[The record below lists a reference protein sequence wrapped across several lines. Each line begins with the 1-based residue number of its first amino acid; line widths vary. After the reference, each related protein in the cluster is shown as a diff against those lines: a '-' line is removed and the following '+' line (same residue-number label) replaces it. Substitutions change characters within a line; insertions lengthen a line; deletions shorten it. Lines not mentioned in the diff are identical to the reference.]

1 VNTETNTVSELIPMD
16 GSHAQRDGLVII
28 PTYNEAKNLERL
40 VPQVLAMGAF
50 DVLVVDDDS
59 PDGTG
64 RVADALAAALPG
76 RVTALHR
83 SGKQGLGSAYL
94 QGFRAALRAGY
105 AHVFQMDA
113 DFSHNPHYLPALRAA
128 LHAADVVHGS
138 RYVPGGGARHW
149 PLRRRILSRAG
160 SAYAAAVLGLP
171 LYDVTSGFKGFTRRA
186 LEALDFNTIQS
197 AGFGFQI
204 EVAYRC
210 HQQGFHIVEAP
221 IVFEERQVGKSK
233 MSGRIIAEAL
243 LMVWRL
249 RFAHQRQ
256 GEVLP
261 WLDSSGTTQ
270 WP

>member
-1 VNTETNTVSELIPMD
+1 VNTETNTVSELILVD
-16 GSHAQRDGLVII
+16 GRHAQRDSLVII
-28 PTYNEAKNLERL
+28 PTYNEARNLERL
-40 VPQVLAMGAF
+40 APQVLAMGAF

-94 QGFRAALRAGY
+94 QVFRAALRAGY

-128 LHAADVVHGS
+128 LNAADVVHGS

-160 SAYAAAVLGLP
+160 SAYAAAVLSLP
-171 LYDVTSGFKGFTRRA
+171 LCDVTSGFKGFTRRA

-204 EVAYRC
+204 EVAYRF
-210 HQQGFHIVEAP
+210 HQQGFHIVEVP
-221 IVFEERQVGKSK
+221 IIFEERQVGKSK

-243 LMVWRL
+243 LMVWRV
-249 RFAHQRQ
+249 RFAHQRH
-256 GEVLP
+256 GEMLP
-261 WLDSSGTTQ
+261 WLDSSGATQ
-270 WP
+270 